1 MQQSAIGWL
10 FSALG
15 VAALSGCGGDHTS
28 ILPAAGSPAEN
39 AGPTTGTEP
48 AAAPGSAG
56 SRGAAPAPG
65 SAGASPAEAGAA
77 SDGTVAL
84 SPDSPPAAGAGAPS
98 AAASAALD
106 QALDAAVERGDTA
119 GVVGLVV
126 DRNGVLF
133 EGASGQLAVA
143 SGTAMPTDAIFNMA
157 SMTKPVTSVAV
168 MQLFD
173 QGLVGLDDP
182 VSDYLPG
189 FDALEVLTSF
199 DAATGA
205 FETAPATSVMTL
217 RHLLSHTSGIGY
229 AFSNA
234 TVARLSQEFPGAAE
248 WELPLLNEP
257 GAQWHYSAST
267 RVLGLVVEEI
277 SGQTLEDYFREH
289 IFEPLA
295 MPDTSYAVPAD
306 QRARV
311 PTLHTRAADGSLP
324 EAPQNVPT
332 TPTPP
337 FGGDGG
343 LYSTAHDYGQF
354 MRMFLNGGELD
365 GARILSAEA
374 VALMGQN
381 QIGDL
386 FVELQDA
393 AIPQFTKP
401 FPLGA
406 GTDKFGLGFQITNA
420 DSGGASRSV
429 GSLAWAG
436 AFNTEFWI
444 DPQRGVAATLLMQ
457 VVPFYDDGAIR
468 ALQDFEAT
476 VYRELTPR

>member
-1 MQQSAIGWL
+1 MAQRKAICWL
-10 FSALG
+10 FSAFGVG
-15 VAALSGCGGDHTS
+15 VACGCGADDT
-28 ILPAAGSPAEN
+28 AASPAQS
-39 AGPTTGTEP
+39 AGPATGVDP
-48 AAAPGSAG
+48 AAASSPGT
-56 SRGAAPAPG
+56 AA
-65 SAGASPAEAGAA
+65 SSEAG
-77 SDGTVAL
+77 
-84 SPDSPPAAGAGAPS
+84 
-98 AAASAALD
+98 AALD

-119 GVVGLVV
+119 GIVGLVV

-133 EGASGQLAVA
+133 EGASGQLSVA
-143 SGTAMPTDAIFNMA
+143 SGTVMPSDAIFNMA

-173 QGLVGLDDP
+173 QGLLGLDDP
-182 VSDYLPG
+182 VSDYVPG

-205 FETAPATSVMTL
+205 FETAPATRVMTL

-234 TVARLSQEFPGAAE
+234 TVARLSREFPGAAE

-267 RVLGLVVEEI
+267 RVLGLVVEQL
-277 SGQTLEDYFREH
+277 SGQSLEDYFREH
-289 IFEPLA
+289 IFEPLD
-295 MPDTSYAVPAD
+295 MPDTSYAVRGD
-306 QRARV
+306 QVGRV
-311 PTLHTRAADGSLP
+311 PTLQTRAADGSLP
-324 EAPQNVPT
+324 EARQNVPT

-420 DSGGASRSV
+420 DSGGASRSA
-429 GSLAWAG
+429 GSMAWAG

-476 VYRELTPR
+476 VYRELVSREAAR